1 MRGRLL
7 ALVLLVTLVVASA
20 SLWTIPAPEVRAQT
34 NLTITMRDSLAF
46 EPASF
51 TVAPGESVSLT
62 LVNGG
67 GLQHTFTLFAQAD
80 ANVPVNDPSALQA
93 YFNANTRI
101 VHMTFNGGEQD
112 STSFTAPTTEGTYTI
127 VCMIAG
133 HAAGGMHGTMRVT
146 STPGD
151 SPAPIDPL
159 FIGIIIAVVVIVI
172 AVAAVFVL
180 RRRS

>member
-1 MRGRLL
+1 MKGRYLV
-7 ALVLLVTLVVASA
+7 LVLLVTLVVASVSFWA
-20 SLWTIPAPEVRAQT
+20 VPAPNVHAQT

-62 LVNGG
+62 LINGG
-67 GLQHTFTLFAQAD
+67 GLQHTFTLFGQAD
-80 ANVPVNDPSALQA
+80 ANVPVNDFSALQA
-93 YFNANTRI
+93 YDNANSKI
-101 VHMTFNGGEQD
+101 VDMSFNGGQQD
-112 STSFTAPTTEGTYTI
+112 SASFTAPTTEGTYTI
-127 VCMIAG
+127 VCMVAG
-133 HAAGGMHGTMRVT
+133 HAAGGMHGTMGVS
-146 STPGD
+146 STPD
-151 SPAPIDPL
+151 SGPAPIDPL